1 MKSIKV
7 SKEVHKFLCV
17 QKLKGDYKSIDE
29 YLKIRLGVE

>member
-29 YLKIRLGVE
+29 YIKYKLGVK